1 MTADPAT
8 ETVSPPP
15 RRRRRQPAA
24 SVLYDVP
31 GPRARIR
38 NNVLTLVSLVVFAII
53 AYVVVRRMDAAGQW
67 APHLWTPFL
76 RRDVWVNMILPGLVG
91 TLTVSVVAAVLALA
105 FGVVFG
111 LGRLSEHRWMR
122 GICGAVV
129 EVFRAIPVLLLIF
142 FIQAGPATVNIA
154 FGRIPVPIPAFWAV
168 AIGLMLYNGSVLAEV
183 VRAGIRAVPRG
194 QAEAAYAIGL
204 RKGGVMRLILLPQ
217 AITAMMPAIIS
228 QLVILLKDSAL
239 GWIISYPDLLNAA
252 FRQVGANFGNALA
265 AAVVVA
271 VMYILIN
278 LALSYLAGWLER
290 RNRRSR
296 KSVAVTVA
304 APTEPGGAPAG
315 V

>member
-1 MTADPAT
+1 M
-8 ETVSPPP
+8 SP
-15 RRRRRQPAA
+15 RRPAA

-38 NNVLTLVSLVVFAII
+38 NNVLTLASLVIFAII
-53 AYVVVRRMDAAGQW
+53 VYVVVRRMDAANQW
-67 APHLWTPFL
+67 APNLWTPFL
-76 RRDVWVNMILPGLVG
+76 RGDLWVNTILPGLVG

-105 FGVVFG
+105 FGMIFG
-111 LGRLSEHRWMR
+111 LGRLSDHRWVR

-142 FIQAGPATVNIA
+142 FIQAGPATINIA

-194 QAEAAYAIGL
+194 QSEAAYALGL

-217 AITAMMPAIIS
+217 AITAMMPAIVS

-252 FRQVGANFGNALA
+252 FRQVGANFGNSLA

-278 LALSYLAGWLER
+278 LALSYLANWLER

-296 KSVAVTVA
+296 KTAAGTVA
-304 APTEPGGAPAG
+304 APTEPGGVPTA

>member
-1 MTADPAT
+1 VSTAD
-8 ETVSPPP
+8 TVSAPPK
-15 RRRRRQPAA
+15 RKRRQPAA

-38 NNVLTLVSLVVFAII
+38 NNVLTLVSLIVFAVV
-53 AYVVVRRMDAAGQW
+53 AYAVVRRMGTAGQW
-67 APHLWTPFL
+67 QASLWEPFT
-76 RRDVWVNMILPGLVG
+76 RADVWVNTILPGLWG
-91 TLTVSVVAAVLALA
+91 TLSVSAVAAVLALA

-111 LGRLSEHRWMR
+111 FGRMSDHRWIR
-122 GICGAVV
+122 VVCGAVV
-129 EVFRAIPVLLLIF
+129 ECFRAIPVLLLIF
-142 FIQAGPATVNIA
+142 FIQAGPATINIA

-183 VRAGIRAVPRG
+183 FRAGINAVPRG
-194 QAEAAYAIGL
+194 QGEAAYALGL

-217 AITAMMPAIIS
+217 AVTAMMPAIVS

-265 AAVVVA
+265 AAIVVA

-278 LALSYLAGWLER
+278 LALSYLANWLER

-296 KSVAVTVA
+296 KTSARTVTAPTQPGDPA
-304 APTEPGGAPAG
+304 APL
-315 V
+315 